1 MTGHDVYQ
9 NKTIKT
15 GPNLV
20 TNSTLEFILQSE
32 QNSLLNINEKAG
44 SVGAVVA
51 NTRGDTYNAAMLA
64 GVASLAHKLNWTII
78 NSMEVYY
85 NKLKNTACTIS

>member
-20 TNSTLEFILQSE
+20 TNSTLEIILQSE
-32 QNSLLNINEKAG
+32 QNSLININEKAG
-44 SVGAVVA
+44 SVGAVVP
-51 NTRGDTYNAAMLA
+51 NTRGDTYNAAVLA
-64 GVASLAHKLNWTII
+64 GVASLAHKLNWTIV

-85 NKLKNTACTIS
+85 NN